1 MIRVAVWLFVCAALT
16 FAMVV
21 VGGITRLTESG
32 LSIVEWQ
39 PLAGALPP
47 LSQADWEALFG
58 TVLTAFL
65 SLVTSLL
72 LLRT

>member
-1 MIRVAVWLFVCAALT
+1 MTGGARRAVAAWLFACAALT
-16 FAMVV
+16 LTMVV

-47 LSQADWEALFG
+47 LS
-58 TVLTAFL
+58 
-65 SLVTSLL
+65 
-72 LLRT
+72 R